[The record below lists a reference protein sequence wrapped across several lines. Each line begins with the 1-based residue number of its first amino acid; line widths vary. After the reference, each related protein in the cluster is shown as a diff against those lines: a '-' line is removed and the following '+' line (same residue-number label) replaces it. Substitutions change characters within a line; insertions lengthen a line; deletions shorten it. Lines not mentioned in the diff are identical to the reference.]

1 MPNVDSSD
9 YTRRL
14 KLRSVGVGIANGAI
28 SKRRALT
35 RFDTYNPNIPHLVPK
50 PAGVGQARGKVSSDI
65 CTLCTPLADKSD
77 TFAARKYLASKVPH
91 FN

>member
-14 KLRSVGVGIANGAI
+14 KLKSIGVGIANGDVN
-28 SKRRALT
+28 KRRART
-35 RFDTYNPNIPHLVPK
+35 VFDTYNPNIPHLIPNI
-50 PAGVGQARGKVSSDI
+50 AGGGQANGKVIADI
-65 CTLCTPLADKSD
+65 CTFCTPIGDKSD
-77 TFAARKYLASKVPH
+77 IFAAKKYAASKVPH